1 MDKDRLV
8 LVWML
13 FLLATNTAVLL
24 TLLRERITFRL
35 IRDGIV
41 AFLPPGY
48 DSQRLSY
55 PFLFDRLAPP
65 SWRAALATYEQ
76 LESANA
82 QRKRWRQFQKIRI
95 GLMLAEV
102 AGIFLFAVWMALG

>member
-1 MDKDRLV
+1 MEKDRLV

-13 FLLATNTAVLL
+13 FLLATNTGVLL
-24 TLLRERITFRL
+24 TLLRERITFRM
-35 IRDGIV
+35 IRDSIV

-48 DSQRLSY
+48 DSKRLAY

-65 SWRAALATYEQ
+65 SWRAALAAYEQ
-76 LESANA
+76 SDSSNL
-82 QRKRWRQFQKIRI
+82 QLRRWRQFQKIRT

-102 AGIFLFAVWMALG
+102 AGILLFAVWMALG